1 MTRTFELHCQY
12 GSVVRVGPNDL
23 AYCSAEGLRD
33 VWGHR
38 TDHEEFSKSDAQLSK
53 PPNGAHG
60 ILSAEKEDHRRFRKL
75 LLPSFSDRSLKDQEP
90 KILER
95 IDKLV
100 EQLSDGAKK
109 GRIENMVLWFTWTAS
124 DIIGSLAFGEP
135 FGSLEAKETHTWI
148 SNIFD
153 NVKAMTMVWA
163 MKRLEI
169 DAILPYITPKKAME
183 LRLKNLEHSESR
195 LKKRMALGTNNGDF
209 WDGVLRKEG
218 EDGGMTFNQMVTNAS
233 HMVLGGS
240 ETGATTLSGA
250 LYFLLTHHK
259 AMKRAVAEV
268 RAKFQSDKDINIAN
282 ITDLPFTVAVLEE
295 TLRLY
300 PAVPSLSARLV
311 PAGGD
316 TVDGK
321 FLPAGTSIHFFQY
334 AANRL
339 ESNFKHADQWH
350 PERFLREGEFKHDRF
365 DAFSPFSTGPRNC
378 IGQTLAYAEMK
389 LILAKLLW
397 HFDFD
402 LDQRTGEWL
411 DQKIFTFWQKK
422 PLLVKVTERQLA

>member
-1 MTRTFELHCQY
+1 MRRTLELHRQY

-23 AYCSAEGLRD
+23 IYCSPQGLRD

-38 TDHEEFSKSDAQLSK
+38 TGHEEFSKSDAQLSK

-60 ILSAEKEDHRRFRKL
+60 ILSADKDDHRRYRKL
-75 LLPSFSDRSLKDQEP
+75 LLPSFSDKSLKEQEP

-95 IDKLV
+95 VDKLV
-100 EQLSDGAKK
+100 EQLRHGSRNGSVED
-109 GRIENMVLWFTWTAS
+109 MTLWFTWTFS

-135 FGSLEAKETHTWI
+135 FGSLESKATHPWI
-148 SNIFD
+148 SNIF
-153 NVKAMTMVWA
+153 NNIKAMTMVWA

-183 LRLKNLEHSESR
+183 LRLQALEYSASR
-195 LKKRMALGTNNGDF
+195 LKKRIPLGTNNGDF
-209 WDGVLRKEG
+209 WDGVLQKDG
-218 EDGGMTFNQMVTNAS
+218 EEGGMTFNQMVTNAS

-240 ETGATTLSGA
+240 ETGATTLTGA
-250 LYFLLTHHK
+250 MYFLLTHPQV
-259 AMKRAVAEV
+259 MSRATSEV
-268 RAKFQSDKDINIAN
+268 RKKFESDKDMAIAN
-282 ITDLPFTVAVLEE
+282 VADLPYTLAVIEE
-295 TLRLY
+295 TMRLY

-311 PAGGD
+311 PPGGD

-339 ESNFKHADQWH
+339 NSNYKHAEEWH
-350 PERFLREGEFKHDRF
+350 PERFLREGDFKNDNF

-389 LILAKLLW
+389 LIVAKLLW
-397 HFDFD
+397 HFDFE
-402 LDQRTGEWL
+402 LDQRTGDWL

-422 PLLVKVTERQLA
+422 PLLVKVTERRL